1 MKRQNPPERP
11 TPLSRRDFLRGGAL
25 VSLGAA
31 AAPAVAREL
40 EAEGQAPGSPDG
52 KRQRGRHK
60 IQLRINGTEREV
72 QVEPRTSLLEAL
84 RTHLSPPMTGTK
96 LVCDGG
102 NCGACTVLLDGEPAA
117 SCMVLAVD
125 AADHQVR
132 TIEGEGDPTDMSPM
146 QSAFC
151 EHDGMMCGFC
161 TSGFIMSL
169 TAAVEANPKANEQ
182 ELREACAGNLCRCGT
197 YPQVFESALAAVRG
211 NR

>member
-11 TPLSRRDFLRGGAL
+11 TPFSRRDFLRGGAL

-40 EAEGQAPGSPDG
+40 EAEGQEPDG
-52 KRQRGRHK
+52 QHVRGRHK
-60 IQLRINGTEREV
+60 IQLRINGQAREV

-84 RTHLSPPMTGTK
+84 RVHLSPPMTGTK

-102 NCGACTVLLDGEPAA
+102 NCGACTVLLDGEPVA

-125 AADHQVR
+125 AAGHQVR
-132 TIEGEGDPTDMSPM
+132 TIEGEGDATNMSPM
-146 QSAFC
+146 QAAFC
-151 EHDGMMCGFC
+151 EYDGMMCGFC

-169 TAAVEANPKANEQ
+169 TAAVEADPKATEQ
-182 ELREACAGNLCRCGT
+182 QLREACAGNLCRCGT
-197 YPQVFESALAAVRG
+197 YPQVFESALAAMRG
-211 NR
+211 SR